1 MESRDDSG
9 AVAGGVIGAKLD
21 KLADLLGSQSAG
33 QLARFN
39 QAMAGQAM
47 LGEQLR
53 EAIEASGLTAYRIAK
68 AAGIRPEMI
77 SRFLNRERDLTLESA
92 GKVAAALRLE
102 LRPESSRKGR

>member
-1 MESRDDSG
+1 M
-9 AVAGGVIGAKLD
+9 IGAKLD

-53 EAIEASGLTAYRIAK
+53 EAIAASGLTAYRIAK

-102 LRPESSRKGR
+102 LGPEKKAKGRK